1 MILTG
6 YSGHGYVAAGILKA
20 MGKPAVYYCDNE
32 EKKMNPF
39 SLIYLGKETS
49 ELAQEKFKSENFF
62 ISIGQNSIRKKIFE
76 QLALQ
81 NFVPVNILHPS
92 AIIDETSAVTK
103 NGIMV
108 AAGVCINPLV
118 KIGNGVICNTGCIIE
133 HECIIGD
140 FCHVAPGAILCGNVT
155 LGNNSFVGAG
165 SVIKQGVII
174 GKNVTIGAGSVV
186 IKNVAD
192 NETVAGN
199 PSRKIK

>member
-1 MILTG
+1 MILIG
-6 YSGHGYVAAGILKA
+6 YSGHGYVAAGILIA
-20 MGKPAVYYCDNE
+20 MGKPAVFYCDNE
-32 EKKMNPF
+32 EKKIDPF
-39 SLIYLGKETS
+39 ELIYLGNETS
-49 ELAQEKFKSENFF
+49 ELAHEKLKNENFF
-62 ISIGQNSIRKKIFE
+62 ISIGENSIRKRIFD
-76 QLALQ
+76 QLALRS
-81 NFVPVNILHPS
+81 FLPINIIHPS

-133 HECIIGD
+133 HECNIAD

-155 LGNNSFVGAG
+155 LGTNSFVGAG
-165 SVIKQGVII
+165 SVIKQGISI
-174 GKNVTIGAGSVV
+174 GKNVIIGAGSVV

-199 PSRKIK
+199 PSRKI